1 MLAKMRAAGMLPT
14 KDPKVSNSPAA
25 AAVGPAKTQPSSPEG
40 WRVTAMPLAALQGQ
54 EHYPSA
60 ASQPARA
67 AAPATPDCRPQS
79 QTARATSTPKKRG
92 MMDGDDGWKTVG
104 IGVLFEEERRYG
116 QLPAVK
122 SVDPLGA
129 AGLNGVLQVGDQIQ
143 TVDGVETRYM
153 DMNALAHQLMG
164 LENSNVAL
172 GIIRTDGRG
181 NEERVTAMIPRTA
194 MHDDRA
200 TTQVNDSTFGG
211 VDSGINLADVLANMR
226 ASNASN
232 PVKTPSFPSQP
243 FSASSVRDSPPP
255 EPRSAPRRRE
265 YLRSASIQGGDDTPS
280 QPFPGSSVRDSPP
293 PEPRSAPRSASVQG
307 GDATAGGAAQEEE
320 SPGGAAGGAPSS
332 QAAASGLR
340 WKNIGDSRPME
351 GRELKNPKL
360 ANALQTKT
368 EFTPDEWDD
377 FGIGDVREN
386 DFVNSRNTY
395 FTPAPP
401 KKNYWGALRCVH
413 NTCTIACTTPAS
425 LTTHPVWNVVVIDHH
440 AYMRWVAF

>member
-1 MLAKMRAAGMLPT
+1 MKREPPPERAAGTMLAKMRAAGMLP
-14 KDPKVSNSPAA
+14 KDPKGRVSTSPAA
-25 AAVGPAKTQPSSPEG
+25 AAVGPA
-40 WRVTAMPLAALQGQ
+40 TAAALPPAALQGQ
-54 EHYPSA
+54 EQYPRA

-67 AAPATPDCRPQS
+67 AALATPDLRPQS
-79 QTARATSTPKKRG
+79 QPTRAAAPTSSGSTRRFPSPMKRG
-92 MMDGDDGWKTVG
+92 MMDGDDGWRTVG
-104 IGVLFEEERRYG
+104 IGVLFGEERRYG
-116 QLPAVK
+116 QLPVVK
-122 SVDPLGA
+122 SVDPLSA
-129 AGLNGVLQVGDQIQ
+129 ASLNGVVRVGDQIE

-153 DMNALAHQLMG
+153 DNNAIGRKIMG
-164 LENSNVAL
+164 PENSNVAL

-181 NEERVTAMIPRTA
+181 NEERVTAMIPRTT

-200 TTQVNDSTFGG
+200 TMQVNDSTFGG

-226 ASNASN
+226 ASSASN
-232 PVKTPSFPSQP
+232 PVEMPPPSLQSSPSALRASSSSNPVKMPSPYLQPSQSEP
-243 FSASSVRDSPPP
+243 LPASSVRDSPPP
-255 EPRSAPRRRE
+255 
-265 YLRSASIQGGDDTPS
+265 D
-280 QPFPGSSVRDSPP
+280 
-293 PEPRSAPRSASVQG
+293 
-307 GDATAGGAAQEEE
+307 DATAGGAAREGE

-351 GRELKNPKL
+351 GRELKNPEL